1 MYLYKEKLCK
11 HIFIEKL
18 CIYLCKEEL
27 CKHLFKEK
35 LCKYFSKEK
44 LCKYL
49 LIRNSGKS
57 MLRHEA
63 AAKSSLSFLFI
74 KNNSVTISRLTY

>member
-11 HIFIEKL
+11 HLFIEKL

-35 LCKYFSKEK
+35 LCKY
-44 LCKYL
+44 L

-57 MLRHEA
+57 MVRHEA
-63 AAKSSLSFLFI
+63 AAI
-74 KNNSVTISRLTY
+74 VYQE